1 MSATWQSTESTG
13 TVPAP
18 KIKAK
23 LIVLAAFDRDDEG
36 ILYAAFEPREM
47 PDERRAVS
55 AAREMSR
62 RHAGVIAW
70 VREANVAEGEYG
82 DPEVL
87 FQDGVIPDM
96 Y

>member
-1 MSATWQSTESTG
+1 MSAMWQSTESRG
-13 TVPAP
+13 SVPTP
-18 KIKAK
+18 KLKAK

-36 ILYAAFEPREM
+36 VLYAAFEPREM

-55 AAREMSR
+55 AARILSHS
-62 RHAGVIAW
+62 HAGVIAW

-87 FQDGVIPDM
+87 FQDGLIPDM
-96 Y
+96 G

>member
-1 MSATWQSTESTG
+1 MSGLLALGHVTEG
-13 TVPAP
+13 V
-18 KIKAK
+18 
-23 LIVLAAFDRDDEG
+23 
-36 ILYAAFEPREM
+36 LYAAFEPREM

-55 AAREMSR
+55 TARMLSHS
-62 RHAGVIAW
+62 HAGVIAR

-87 FQDGVIPDM
+87 FLDGVIPDL